1 MNGPDTSREFF
12 EAMYRRDADP
22 WDFASSEYE
31 QGRYRAILAALDGHR
46 YARAFEPGC
55 SIGVLTEGLAGL
67 CDRVDAM
74 DLSPSAIEQAKR
86 RCHDLKNVHLTSG
99 SLAEAMPEGEFDLMV
114 LSEIGYYFEELRLQE
129 IAERLVDRLQPG
141 GHLLAAHWLGESADH
156 VLSGDQV
163 HEVLGR
169 VAGLSRVRSEQHEG
183 FRLEVWE
190 RV

>member
-1 MNGPDTSREFF
+1 MSPPDTSLDFF

-31 QGRYRAILAALDGHR
+31 QGRYQAILNALDGR
-46 YARAFEPGC
+46 IYARAFEPGC
-55 SIGVLTEGLAGL
+55 SIGVLTAGLAGH

-74 DLSPSAIEQAKR
+74 DLSPSAIKQAKS
-86 RCHDLKNVHLTSG
+86 RCRGLKNVHLISG
-99 SLAEAMPEGEFDLMV
+99 SLAEAMPEGEFDLIV
-114 LSEIGYYFEELRLQE
+114 LSEIGYYFHEARLQE
-129 IAERLVDRLQPG
+129 IAERLVRRLQHG
-141 GHLLAAHWLGESADH
+141 GHLLAAHWLGESPDH

-169 VAGLSRVRSEQHEG
+169 IAGLSRVRSERHAG